1 MDSSSNSEEFSQTTD
16 LPSLNNS
23 SDSTRNTS
31 NDDLNITQTSSSE
44 HFQINIHPAKKQ
56 EPYLKTN
63 KWMNKWQQH
72 PITISQVLT
81 EAEEVDEILD
91 HSIEV
96 DSNRRMREANVNP
109 WTLRFNDEG
118 TEIMVNLKGFSS
130 CRNKKGNSSTI

>member
-1 MDSSSNSEEFSQTTD
+1 MNSSNSEEFSATTD

-23 SDSTRNTS
+23 SNSTRNTS
-31 NDDLNITQTSSSE
+31 KDDLCNTIQTSSNE
-44 HFQINIHPAKKQ
+44 NLQINIHPEKKH

-63 KWMNKWQQH
+63 KCMKKWQQH

-109 WTLRFNDEG
+109 WTLRFNDQD
-118 TEIMVNLKGFSS
+118 TEIMVKVFSW
-130 CRNKKGNSSTI
+130 RNRKKNYNTL